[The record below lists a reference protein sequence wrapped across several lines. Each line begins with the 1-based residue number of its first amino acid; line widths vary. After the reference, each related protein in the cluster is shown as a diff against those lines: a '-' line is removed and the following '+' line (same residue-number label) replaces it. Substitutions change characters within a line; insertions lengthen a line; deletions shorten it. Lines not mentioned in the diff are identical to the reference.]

1 MSQSTVIYFDVFT
14 AIYRYRPDLVDFQAL
29 DPAAWAEN
37 CQLAFDVLEQD
48 LGISPVMAGR
58 ELASSKN
65 PDKLTMMSYLS
76 QIYEAFRKEI
86 PAVKQKK
93 LMNNSDEDLLE
104 YMCPPR

>member
-1 MSQSTVIYFDVFT
+1 M
-14 AIYRYRPDLVDFQAL
+14 DFQAL

-76 QIYEAFRKEI
+76 QVRSTSTS
-86 PAVKQKK
+86 VGWT
-93 LMNNSDEDLLE
+93 N
-104 YMCPPR
+104 